1 MVRKM
6 IIVDDLEPILDDLE
20 YTIGTTNTLQ
30 VVAKGTS
37 GREAVELAQ
46 RHDFDLML
54 IDIEMEDA
62 HAGIRAVRE
71 IISQKPDAQIAFLT
85 AHDTKETILAA
96 MATGAVD
103 YIVKGIRDEE
113 LINHIEMILKGEPE
127 LDNRVQRL
135 LLTEYKRLI
144 HSEEELRTVMNKIKR
159 LTIAETE
166 IIGLLLLGKTR
177 QQIAELRH
185 VELVTIKTQISSIL
199 KKFEVNKSKKII
211 RLINDLKLENLF
223 Y

>member
-135 LLTEYKRLI
+135 LLTEYKRLT

>member
-20 YTIGTTNTLQ
+20 YTIGTTDTLQ